1 MNRRNILLAN
11 VNKGGG
17 NNINLNLNVYEAD
30 PFTVLAYTY
39 TPEDS
44 TLYDLYFN
52 NLIEGDSFW
61 SFEINENI
69 IEEYPVYINGIKI
82 NYGVMEGVHTP
93 DYGLTI
99 LLFNNDYDSFW
110 GLESEIEKIVNGRN
124 IQTET
129 LCISPTEI
137 ELRILIEN
145 K

>member
-1 MNRRNILLAN
+1 
-11 VNKGGG
+11 
-17 NNINLNLNVYEAD
+17 
-30 PFTVLAYTY
+30 
-39 TPEDS
+39 
-44 TLYDLYFN
+44 
-52 NLIEGDSFW
+52 
-61 SFEINENI
+61 
-69 IEEYPVYINGIKI
+69 
-82 NYGVMEGVHTP
+82 MEGVHTP